1 MRKSYIWIILLG
13 IVFLISAGLWQKKLN
28 YAGAERFL
36 KRNSYAFQSAISFF
50 LANKNNTLKL
60 DIPFHRQERALSCE
74 IASLKMALN
83 YYGVAVEE
91 NDLYFDLEFSTFE
104 SRDTKNNIWGD
115 PDVGFVGDIDGK
127 IPNGGYGVYEK
138 PIADISS
145 KYRNSKALINASLS
159 EILNEIKENHPVIV
173 WGTVSSGK
181 DISWK
186 TRDGKQIKAV
196 FGEHARVLAGFSGTI
211 ENPTYI
217 YLVDPIY
224 GNIRMSKKQF
234 LNNWDT
240 LDNRAVIV
248 Y

>member
-13 IVFLISAGLWQKKLN
+13 IVFLISARLWHKKLN
-28 YAGAERFL
+28 NAGAERFL

>member
-1 MRKSYIWIILLG
+1 MLG

-28 YAGAERFL
+28 YAGVERLL
-36 KRNSYAFQSAISFF
+36 KRNSYAFQSAISSF
-50 LANKNNTLKL
+50 LVDKNNTLKL

-91 NDLYFDLEFSTFE
+91 NDLYFDLQISTFE
-104 SRDTKNNIWGD
+104 PRDIQNNIWGD

-127 IPNGGYGVYEK
+127 IPNGGYGVYEN
-138 PIADISS
+138 PIANIAN
-145 KYRNSKALINASLS
+145 KYRNSKALINVSLE
-159 EILNEIKENHPVIV
+159 EILKEVEEKHPVIV

-186 TRDGKQIKAV
+186 TKDGKQIKAV
-196 FGEHARVLAGFSGTI
+196 FGEHARVLVGFSGII

-217 YLVDPIY
+217 YLADPIY

-234 LNNWDT
+234 LKNWGT